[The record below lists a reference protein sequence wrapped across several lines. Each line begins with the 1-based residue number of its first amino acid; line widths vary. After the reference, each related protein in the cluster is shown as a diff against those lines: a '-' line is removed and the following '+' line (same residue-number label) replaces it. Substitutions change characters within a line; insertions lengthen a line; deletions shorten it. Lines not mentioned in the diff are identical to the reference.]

1 MLHWKKIISLMLL
14 LGVIMG
20 CGGDLIDFGG
30 GGDASITFDPCVV
43 TGLPPVIST
52 ITPAAASIAGGTVVT
67 ISGYGY
73 CNAAPMNVVTIGT
86 AAVSAT
92 SYGLVAAPTAT
103 DIESLTF
110 TLPATTP
117 VGVQTVFVT
126 VVGSTSNTNLTLTV
140 TP

>member
-1 MLHWKKIISLMLL
+1 MSHLKKFIGLILL
-14 LGVIMG
+14 SGAIGG
-20 CGGDLIDFGG
+20 CGQDLIDFGG

-73 CNAAPMNVVTIGT
+73 CTAAPSNVITIGT
-86 AAVSAT
+86 AAVSAST
-92 SYGLVAAPTAT
+92 YGLVAAATAT
-103 DIESLTF
+103 DVESLTF

-117 VGVQTVFVT
+117 VGAQTVFVT
-126 VVGSTSNTNLTLTV
+126 VVGNTSNTVTLTV

>member
-1 MLHWKKIISLMLL
+1 MSHCKKLIGLTLL
-14 LGVIMG
+14 LGTIVG
-20 CGGDLIDFGG
+20 CGEDLIDFGG

-43 TGLPPVIST
+43 TSLPPVIST

-67 ISGYGY
+67 ISGFGY
-73 CNAAPMNVVTIGT
+73 CTAAPMNVITIGT
-86 AAVSAT
+86 AAASAAT
-92 SYGLVAAPTAT
+92 YGLVAAATAT

-117 VGVQTVFVT
+117 VGAQTVFVT
-126 VVGSTSNTNLTLTV
+126 VVGNTSNTVTLTV

>member
-1 MLHWKKIISLMLL
+1 
-14 LGVIMG
+14 MG
-20 CGGDLIDFGG
+20 LALFSAVMTSCGGDLIDWGG

-43 TGLPPVIST
+43 TSLPPVIST
-52 ITPAAASIAGGTVVT
+52 ITPAAASIAAGTVVT
-67 ISGYGY
+67 ISGFGY
-73 CNAAPMNVVTIGT
+73 CNAAPMNVITVGT
-86 AAVSAT
+86 AAASAT
-92 SYGLVAAPTAT
+92 TYGLVAAPTAT

-126 VVGSTSNTNLTLTV
+126 VVGNTSNTNMTLTV